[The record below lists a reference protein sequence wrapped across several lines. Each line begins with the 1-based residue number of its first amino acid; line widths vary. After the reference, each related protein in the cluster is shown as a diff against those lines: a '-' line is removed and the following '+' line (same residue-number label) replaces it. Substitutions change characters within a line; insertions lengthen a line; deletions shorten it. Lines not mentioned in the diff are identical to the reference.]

1 MAQESVRQ
9 ISLWK
14 ASWVTLPGIGATD
27 YGVYEFQKE
36 ISLTA
41 VPPQYTVFVT
51 GDNRYKLFVNDR
63 LVSIGPARGD
73 LTHWNY
79 ETVDLAP
86 YMKVGRNTVRAIV
99 WNEGK
104 DRSEANMSAQTAF
117 LLQGQGEAASLNTNE
132 SWLCRQDLRYS
143 PKDYELPRLNY
154 MVTGPGELVDMN
166 QKPGEWQPAAI
177 VTPAIPVDAVGGMGI
192 TAMYPAWVVQPSI
205 IQPRE
210 LKEEHTLGFEA
221 KTIPAHSEKTIL
233 LDNRVLTN
241 AYLTMNFSGGK
252 DCHITLVYQESLFSE
267 YPHKGNRNETK
278 GKKMIGREDEI
289 ISNGQ
294 DGQQFTTLSFR
305 TYRYVQVKVKTAD
318 EPLTINDL
326 YGEATG
332 YPFELKAQLDTDSK
346 ELQDFLTIGWRTA
359 KLCTWE
365 TYTDCPYYEQL

>member
-104 DRSEANMSAQTAF
+104 DRSEANM
-117 LLQGQGEAASLNTNE
+117 
-132 SWLCRQDLRYS
+132 
-143 PKDYELPRLNY
+143 
-154 MVTGPGELVDMN
+154 
-166 QKPGEWQPAAI
+166 
-177 VTPAIPVDAVGGMGI
+177 
-192 TAMYPAWVVQPSI
+192 
-205 IQPRE
+205 
-210 LKEEHTLGFEA
+210 
-221 KTIPAHSEKTIL
+221 
-233 LDNRVLTN
+233 
-241 AYLTMNFSGGK
+241 
-252 DCHITLVYQESLFSE
+252 
-267 YPHKGNRNETK
+267 
-278 GKKMIGREDEI
+278 
-289 ISNGQ
+289 
-294 DGQQFTTLSFR
+294 
-305 TYRYVQVKVKTAD
+305 
-318 EPLTINDL
+318 
-326 YGEATG
+326 
-332 YPFELKAQLDTDSK
+332 
-346 ELQDFLTIGWRTA
+346 
-359 KLCTWE
+359 
-365 TYTDCPYYEQL
+365 

>member
-1 MAQESVRQ
+1 MMKRLVFLLVIFVVGLAGMAQESVRQ

-27 YGVYEFQKE
+27 YGVYEFPKE

-192 TAMYPAWVVQPSI
+192 TAM
-205 IQPRE
+205 
-210 LKEEHTLGFEA
+210 
-221 KTIPAHSEKTIL
+221 
-233 LDNRVLTN
+233 
-241 AYLTMNFSGGK
+241 
-252 DCHITLVYQESLFSE
+252 
-267 YPHKGNRNETK
+267 
-278 GKKMIGREDEI
+278 
-289 ISNGQ
+289 
-294 DGQQFTTLSFR
+294 
-305 TYRYVQVKVKTAD
+305 
-318 EPLTINDL
+318 
-326 YGEATG
+326 
-332 YPFELKAQLDTDSK
+332 
-346 ELQDFLTIGWRTA
+346 
-359 KLCTWE
+359 
-365 TYTDCPYYEQL
+365 